1 MKVKCYKL
9 ELDALELESLRE
21 LVRLKRKSSLNDE
34 QTTSNQFPNLKHVMH
49 KEVKKYSN
57 LLRILDHPEV
67 KRS

>member
-1 MKVKCYKL
+1 MEVKCYKL

-21 LVRLKRKSSLNDE
+21 LVRLKRKSSLNDWGAM
-34 QTTSNQFPNLKHVMH
+34 SNQFPNLKHVMR